1 MSGQLDIPRDLLKG
15 WDVVVIDDEEDSLMV
30 AEIILTEYGANL
42 HTAVNGLDGLAVVR
56 RVRPRFVISDVSMPV
71 MDGWGFIYELRNDP
85 ELFETP
91 AIALTAHAMLGDRE
105 RAIEA
110 GFHNYLSKPL
120 TPDTFIIDLLN
131 LLMDIPSLADSLNI

>member
-1 MSGQLDIPRDLLKG
+1 VGNFDIPRDLLQG

-42 HTAVNGLDGLAVVR
+42 HTAVNGAQGLEVVR
-56 RVRPRFVISDVSMPV
+56 RVMPRFVISDVSMPV
-71 MDGWGFIYELRNDP
+71 MDGWGFIHALRNDP
-85 ELFETP
+85 DLRHIP

-105 RAIEA
+105 RAVEA

-131 LLMDIPSLADSLNI
+131 LLMDIPELATSLNI

>member
-1 MSGQLDIPRDLLKG
+1 LDIPRDLLKG

>member
-1 MSGQLDIPRDLLKG
+1 MSGNLDIPRDLLAG

-42 HTAVNGLDGLAVVR
+42 HTANNGEQGLAVVR

-71 MDGWGFIYELRNDP
+71 MDGWGFIHALRTDP
-85 ELFETP
+85 ELRETP

-131 LLMDIPSLADSLNI
+131 LLLDIPSLAESLNI

>member
-1 MSGQLDIPRDLLKG
+1 MSGNLDIPRDLLAG

-30 AEIILTEYGANL
+30 AEIILTEYGATL
-42 HTAVNGLDGLAVVR
+42 HTASNGEQGLAVVR

-71 MDGWGFIYELRNDP
+71 MDGWGFIHALRNDP
-85 ELFETP
+85 DLRDIP

-131 LLMDIPSLADSLNI
+131 LLMDIPSLAESLNI

>member
-1 MSGQLDIPRDLLKG
+1 MDIPRDLLKG

>member
-1 MSGQLDIPRDLLKG
+1 MSGNLDIPRDLLAG

-42 HTAVNGLDGLAVVR
+42 YTANNGEQGLAVVR

-71 MDGWGFIYELRNDP
+71 MDGWGFIHALRTDP
-85 ELFETP
+85 ELRETP

-131 LLMDIPSLADSLNI
+131 LLLDIPSLAESLNI

>member
-1 MSGQLDIPRDLLKG
+1 VSAHLDIPRDLLKG

-85 ELFETP
+85 DLFETP

-105 RAIEA
+105 RAIDA